1 MLSVLYMQLLTI
13 ICKLAGGGSRV
24 VEQSLQDGPITD
36 VQCGG
41 GIIVQTIYFVFFFA
55 LKTNKTKFLH
65 TNRITEHYLDKDDGV
80 FFPH

>member
-41 GIIVQTIYFVFFFA
+41 GIIVQTIYFVFFLH
-55 LKTNKTKFLH
+55 LK
-65 TNRITEHYLDKDDGV
+65 RIRQSFYVKIE
-80 FFPH
+80 